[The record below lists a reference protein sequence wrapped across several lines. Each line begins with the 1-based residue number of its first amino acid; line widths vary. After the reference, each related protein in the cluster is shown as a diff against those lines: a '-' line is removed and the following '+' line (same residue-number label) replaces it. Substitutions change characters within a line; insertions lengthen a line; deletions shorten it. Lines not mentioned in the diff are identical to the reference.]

1 MGVNFYDSI
10 ETNPKAT
17 LMRMGWNLKQ
27 TYQPYRRVHEKIAEY
42 ILPARGQFIADDTNK
57 GPILNSRILDS
68 TATQSIRTLKSGM
81 LSGITSPSR
90 RWFSLSTGD
99 RDLDEQQDVKEWLDI
114 VKRAMHDGL
123 LKSSFYAHVQT
134 FYGDLGAFGL
144 GAIYIEENFEKIATF
159 MSLPIGSY
167 YIGVDPE
174 NNVNKFYR
182 EFALT
187 VAQIVEKFGY
197 DQTKSKI
204 DWTNISDAVKVLY
217 ENREFEALIYI
228 GHVIMPNDKYVPGSP
243 ISKQKKYKSYYF
255 EMGGV
260 NARNQNPGFTSV
272 GDNKLLSENGY
283 DYFPVLA
290 ARWEIRGQDVYDIAA
305 PGFVCIG
312 DCMQLQRG
320 ESKTLKAIDKTIDP
334 PMVGPPSL
342 KNQRSSILPDDIT
355 YLEET
360 QLAQFRPAHLVNF
373 NIRDMESKQDQV
385 RDRIRRA
392 FYEDLFLM
400 MANSDRKQITAREI
414 EERHEEKLLA
424 LGPVLENLNSVFDQL
439 IDIFFMFMINQGL
452 LPEPPE
458 ALDGMDL
465 KVEYISIM
473 AQAQK
478 SVGIGQIE
486 RVTSYFMNTGQMF
499 PNILKKFNEL
509 EAADEYAAI
518 VGISPQIIRTDEEV
532 DEMIQA
538 EAQAMQ
544 QQQDM
549 ANAQMA
555 ANTAKELSQADT
567 REGTALNDLMSGVEE
582 VE

>member
-1 MGVNFYDSI
+1 MNANYFDDI
-10 ETNPKAT
+10 KKNPKHT
-17 LMRMGWNLKQ
+17 LMRIGWNLKQ
-27 TYQPYRRVHEKIAEY
+27 TYQPYRRVHERIADY
-42 ILPARGQFIADDTNK
+42 ILPARGQFLADDTNK
-57 GPILNSRILDS
+57 GPVINSKILDS
-68 TATQSIRTLKSGM
+68 TPTQSIRTLKSGM

-90 RWFSLSTGD
+90 RWFSLSSGD
-99 RDLDEQQDVKEWLDI
+99 RQSDEQQDVKEWLDT
-114 VKRAMHDGL
+114 VKRVMHDGL
-123 LKSSFYAHVQT
+123 LKSSFYSHVQT

-144 GAIYIEENFEKIATF
+144 GAIYVEENFDKIATF

-167 YIGVDPE
+167 YLGVDPE

-187 VAQIVEKFGY
+187 VSQIVEKFGY
-197 DQTKSKI
+197 DKTKNTI
-204 DWTNISDAVKVLY
+204 DWTNISDAVKTLF
-217 ENREFEALIYI
+217 ENREYEALIYV
-228 GHVIMPNDKYVPGSP
+228 GHLIMPNDNYIPDSP
-243 ISKQKKYKSYYF
+243 LSKNKKYKSSYF

-272 GDNKLLSENGY
+272 GDNKLLSDNGY

-342 KNQRSSILPDDIT
+342 KNQKSSILPEDIT

-360 QLAQFRPAHLVNF
+360 QMAQFRPAHLVNF
-373 NIRDMESKQDQV
+373 NIRDMEMKQDQT
-385 RDRIRRA
+385 RDRIRKA

-400 MANSDRKQITAREI
+400 MANSDRRNITAREI

-424 LGPVLENLNSVFDQL
+424 LGPVLENLNQVFDQL
-439 IDIFFMFMINQGL
+439 IDIFFNFMLKQGK
-452 LPEPPE
+452 LPPAPE
-458 ALDGMDL
+458 SLEGVDL

-473 AQAQK
+473 AQAQR
-478 SVGIGQIE
+478 SVGVGQIE
-486 RVTSYFMNTGQMF
+486 RVTNYFMTTAQAF

-509 EAADEYAAI
+509 EAADEYASI
-518 VGISPQIIRTDEEV
+518 VGISPQLIRTDDEV
-532 DEMIQA
+532 QEMMAA
-538 EAQAMQ
+538 EAEAMQ
-544 QQQDM
+544 QQQQM
-549 ANAQMA
+549 QMA
-555 ANTAKELSQADT
+555 EQAARTTKEMAQTDM
-567 REGTALNDLMSGVEE
+567 REGSALNDMLSNIEAVS
-582 VE
+582 